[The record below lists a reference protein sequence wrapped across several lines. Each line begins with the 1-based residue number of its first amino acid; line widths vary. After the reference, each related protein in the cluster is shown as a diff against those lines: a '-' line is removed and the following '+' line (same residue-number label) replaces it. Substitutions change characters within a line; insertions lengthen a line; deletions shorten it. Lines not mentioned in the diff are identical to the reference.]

1 MFGLGV
7 VVGACGAGVVRGRGT
22 VRLLHA
28 SGMRRRN
35 NLVWSFEKL

>member
-7 VVGACGAGVVRGRGT
+7 VVTCGDDKVRGRGT

-28 SGMRRRN
+28 SVKKAN
-35 NLVWSFEKL
+35 FI